1 MTRPAMTGEL
11 ASPVLPDHGTA
22 ETGQTGPPG
31 RRVTGLLARFGSLP
45 FRQLA
50 GPAGVFF
57 LWPPKS
63 RTPSTSPG
71 AQP

>member
-1 MTRPAMTGEL
+1 MFMQLDRWPGG
-11 ASPVLPDHGTA
+11 PDHGAA
-22 ETGQTGPPG
+22 ETGQTGPSG
-31 RRVTGLLARFGSLP
+31 RRATGLVIWFGSLP

-50 GPAGVFF
+50 GPAGLFF

-63 RTPSTSPG
+63 RARTSASSG

>member
-1 MTRPAMTGEL
+1 MFTHLDRRPSG
-11 ASPVLPDHGTA
+11 PDHGAA
-22 ETGQTGPPG
+22 ETGQTGPPV
-31 RRVTGLLARFGSLP
+31 RRATGLVTRFGSLP

-50 GPAGVFF
+50 GPAAVFF

-63 RTPSTSPG
+63 RACTGASPG